1 MQKLLDDVG
10 ELLGQGFPDFRT
22 GVFARHVAADGD
34 KLVDGDVVPVVDV
47 FLYELH
53 HLELLLGIIDES
65 AEVAELRVADLVAE
79 KLVHFSLDVARSIL
93 QHMLE

>member
-1 MQKLLDDVG
+1 M
-10 ELLGQGFPDFRT
+10 
-22 GVFARHVAADGD
+22 
-34 KLVDGDVVPVVDV
+34 VPVVDV